1 MDSLDNSFLN
11 CNHSPAGPYTG
22 CMVSKSCFTPFKDF
36 DQTVE
41 IWEAFKKFDRNGN
54 GYIEAKE
61 LKHVSTR
68 MG

>member
-1 MDSLDNSFLN
+1 
-11 CNHSPAGPYTG
+11 
-22 CMVSKSCFTPFKDF
+22 MVSKSCFTPFKDF

-61 LKHVSTR
+61 LKHVLTR